1 MKKIPILIFITA
13 AAFGGWWIGRH
24 PHKSVPSV
32 SSDSRKILYYQSPMH
47 PWVKSDK
54 PGRCTICGMEL
65 SPIYEGDK
73 GFDSDS
79 PLIILSKDGVV
90 TAGVETAAV
99 VRAPIRRT
107 IHVAGMIDDDE
118 TTHRKISAT
127 VDGRVEKLFVNFV
140 GAEVTEGQPLAT
152 LYSTMLR
159 MAFSEYQVVAQQ
171 QPSPQREKL
180 LAGVRDR
187 LVRLGLAPADID
199 SLRDKASPPSEMKIL
214 APATGTVVVSKVY
227 AGQYV
232 KEGDV
237 LFEIGDFSK
246 MWFVFDAYERDLT
259 WMKMGDEVE
268 ITTAALPGK
277 VLKAPIV
284 FIDPTINSATRSAK
298 IRVVLDNP
306 AVIDP
311 LKHRHQLLHKLYA
324 DGRIRTVSEPVLAVP
339 RNAVLWPTGSPLVYV
354 EKSEGAYEPR
364 EIELG
369 RAGDDIWEVT
379 AGLKEGEKVVTSG
392 NLLLDSQAQ
401 INRPPKAIGWTATSA
416 VLTDAQQ
423 SAARAFFDAEARLVD
438 VLSGGKIE
446 EWKTGVETLR
456 ASVDM
461 LSHEFGP
468 AVDAIRKASN
478 LPFST
483 DLKVLRAGF
492 YPLAEATADFAI
504 SFRMAHPEFTKL
516 FVFECGMAGGAIP
529 GLPKETGRWVQMTS
543 PVRNPWYGAEMLSCG
558 TEIKP

>member
-1 MKKIPILIFITA
+1 MKKIHILLFIA
-13 AAFGGWWIGRH
+13 AAALGGWWLGRH
-24 PHKSVPSV
+24 PRGSASSVPA
-32 SSDSRKILYYQSPMH
+32 DTRKVLYYQSPMH

-65 SPIYEGDK
+65 SPIFEGAK

-79 PLIILSKDGVV
+79 PLITLSKDGVV

-99 VRAPIRRT
+99 TRAPIRRT

-118 TTHRKISAT
+118 TKHRKISAT

-159 MAFSEYQVVAQQ
+159 TAFSEYQVIAQQ

-199 SLRDKASPPSEMKIL
+199 ALRDSASPPSEMKIL

-237 LFEIGDFSK
+237 LFEIGDFTK

-259 WMKMGDEVE
+259 WIKMGDEVE
-268 ITTAALPGK
+268 ITTEALPGK

-284 FIDPTINSATRSAK
+284 FIDPTIHAATRSAK

-306 AVIDP
+306 AAIDP
-311 LKHRHQLLHKLYA
+311 LKHRHELLHKLFA
-324 DGRIRTVSEPVLAVP
+324 DGRIRTVSDPVLAVP
-339 RNAVLWPTGSPLVYV
+339 RNAVLWPKGAPLVYV
-354 EKSEGAYEPR
+354 EKGEGAYEPR

-369 RAGDDIWEVT
+369 RAGDDIWEVR
-379 AGLKEGEKVVTSG
+379 AGLQEGEKVVTSG

-401 INRPPKAIGWTATSA
+401 INRPPKAIAAPGAA
-416 VLTDAQQ
+416 LTDAQQ

-438 VLSGGKIE
+438 LLSGGKTQ
-446 EWKTGVETLR
+446 EWKPGVEMLR
-456 ASVDM
+456 LAVEK
-461 LSHEFGP
+461 LSREFGA
-468 AVDAIRKASN
+468 AVAPIRKASS
-478 LPFST
+478 LPVST

-529 GLPKETGRWVQMTS
+529 GLPKETGRWVQLNGAIH
-543 PVRNPWYGAEMLSCG
+543 NPWYGAEMLGCG